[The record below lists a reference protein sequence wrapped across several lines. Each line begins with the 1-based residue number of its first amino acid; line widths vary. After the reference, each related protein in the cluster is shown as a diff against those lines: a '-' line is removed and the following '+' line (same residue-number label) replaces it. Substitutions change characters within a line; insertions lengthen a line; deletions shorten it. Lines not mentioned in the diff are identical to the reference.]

1 MPSINSASQPRK
13 LPLAFRILCHLSGAD
28 HQRLANCPLGDK
40 QFAGRIGLQL
50 LVSSAFLF
58 TIFTASL
65 LIGFGKDT
73 VSDAIVV
80 VMAFVTA
87 AVVLLVDI
95 QIVQS
100 DFYQHGLELARDRG
114 LGEGN
119 SLWAKIRRPATV
131 GLRLVLSMTIAFAFA
146 TFFEL
151 RLFGADIL
159 RQINTD
165 YRSTNAVLFQ
175 DVQSSYDADVKL
187 VDVEIGSDNATLNRL
202 NREETALRARQ
213 LSAADADPEVSSLLQ
228 TIVRLTAQKEMVDAE
243 VARRNGDA
251 VNEFQG
257 VKETPEQSGN
267 RGEGPLYRVAVARA
281 ELARQESV
289 RLAREI
295 AVSQSRL
302 AEVRARH
309 AGALEKVKTDIAT
322 ALRTL
327 TAEIASVRAR
337 GDALVQK
344 RDQMIANREASV
356 LAIAQARPEF
366 VPRTDGFLARVEALE
381 MLKRRPAVAHVTFW
395 TTLVIMAIEIS
406 AVLSKVFFSV
416 PTLYSVRTAL
426 DFEEAV
432 SGMVQAKRRPVQDAE
447 ADGIRKD
454 IEIEELRAEFL
465 AKRALR
471 LSKEAA
477 LSELYSNGPDSNR
490 SAS

>member
-1 MPSINSASQPRK
+1 MQSFNSENHSRKMPLI
-13 LPLAFRILCHLSGAD
+13 FRILCHLSGAD

-50 LVSSAFLF
+50 LVSSTFLF
-58 TIFTASL
+58 TIFAASL
-65 LIGFGKDT
+65 LIGFGKDV
-73 VSDAIVV
+73 VSDVV
-80 VMAFVTA
+80 VITMAFVTA

-114 LGEGN
+114 LDSGN
-119 SLWAKIRRPATV
+119 TLWAKIKRPATV

-151 RLFGADIL
+151 RLFGTDIL
-159 RQINTD
+159 RQIETD
-165 YRSTNAVLFQ
+165 YRRANAVLFQ
-175 DVQSSYDADVKL
+175 DVESSYDANVKL
-187 VDVEIGSDNATLNRL
+187 VDAEIGRDNASLNTLNQQ
-202 NREETALRARQ
+202 EADLRARE
-213 LSAADADPEVSSLLQ
+213 LTAANADPEISSLLQ
-228 TIVRLTAQKEMVDAE
+228 TIARLMAQKEVADAE
-243 VARRNGDA
+243 ATRRNGDA
-251 VNEFQG
+251 VNEIQG

-281 ELARQESV
+281 ELARQESA

-295 AVSQSRL
+295 ADSQSRL

-309 AGALEKVKTDIAT
+309 AGALEKAKADVAK
-322 ALRTL
+322 ALQAL

-337 GDALVQK
+337 RDALVQK
-344 RDQMIANREASV
+344 RDQMIAKREASV

-381 MLKRRPAVAHVTFW
+381 TLKNRPAVAHVTFW

-426 DFEEAV
+426 EFEEAV
-432 SGMVQAKRRPVQDAE
+432 SDMVQAKRRPVQNAE
-447 ADGIRKD
+447 TDGIKKD

-465 AKRALR
+465 AKRATR

-477 LSELYSNGPDSNR
+477 LSELYSKGPDSNR